1 MVQHSIIKSC
11 CKSVVVIAT
20 LLLLITE
27 GYSAE
32 PSPVEKK
39 TSIQPAKNITIKD
52 YPGDLG
58 TSLIIEWE
66 LSEDDQNDPKKSF
79 VIAYEVYRKTEKTEY
94 KFLSQVTYQKN
105 FYRDQECEP
114 DKKYWYQVIAI
125 GKNNLQSIPLE
136 SLNPGIPILQ
146 WFDSRRGWIGILM
159 LFSCSLVVYFIW
171 IARKGKKLK
180 IRKIAGLDAVEEA
193 VGRATEMGSSCLFVP
208 GILDVNDIQTIAGI
222 TILSHV
228 AEVTAEYETDMIVP
242 TCRSLVMTMAREAV
256 ETAYLSAGKPDAYN
270 EDDIYYLTD
279 EQFGYVAGIQGTMVR
294 DKPAACFYMGA
305 FYAESLLLAET
316 GNSIG
321 AIQIAGT
328 AMPSQLPFFVAAC
341 DYTLIGEEL
350 FAASAY
356 LSGEPDQ
363 LGSLKGQD
371 YGKLLCAA
379 LIIIG
384 CTFATLSSLANHY
397 QWGTGMESSFSSIQT
412 YVSENILGEKG
423 FRP

>member
-1 MVQHSIIKSC
+1 MMILSLP
-11 CKSVVVIAT
+11 VVSAAIAQDTETVESDKEIAPVINVT
-20 LLLLITE
+20 
-27 GYSAE
+27 
-32 PSPVEKK
+32 VR
-39 TSIQPAKNITIKD
+39 D

-58 TSLIIEWE
+58 TSLLVEWE
-66 LSEDDQNDPKKSF
+66 LSPDDLADLSVSR
-79 VIAYEVYRKTEKTEY
+79 VIAYEVYRKTEDTEY
-94 KFLSQVTYQKN
+94 KMVTQVTYQKN
-105 FYRDQECEP
+105 YFRDQNCEP
-114 DKKYWYQVIAI
+114 GIKYWYQVIAI
-125 GKNNLQSIPLE
+125 AKEGSQSAAVE
-136 SLNPGIPILQ
+136 SSEPGIPVKQ
-146 WFDSRRGWIGILM
+146 WFDTRRGWIGILM
-159 LFSCSLVVYFIW
+159 LITCSMVVYFIYV
-171 IARKGKKLK
+171 ARSGRELK

-193 VGRATEMGSSCLFVP
+193 IGRATEMGSSSIFVP

-228 AEVTAEYETDMIVP
+228 AETTAEYETDIIVP
-242 TCRSLVMTMAREAV
+242 TSKSLVMTMAREAV
-256 ETAYLSAGKPDAYN
+256 ETAYLTAGKPDAYN
-270 EDDIYYLTD
+270 EDDVYYLTD

-371 YGKLLCAA
+371 FGKLLCAL
-379 LIIIG
+379 LIIVG
-384 CTFATLSSLANHY
+384 CTFATLTSVSSHLE
-397 QWGTGMESSFSSIQT
+397 WDEGMKSTFSNIQT
-412 YVSENILGEKG
+412 YVNENILGEKG

>member
-1 MVQHSIIKSC
+1 MNNWNDMINRKILVIC
-11 CKSVVVIAT
+11 CFVFSLGTSLYAYQ
-20 LLLLITE
+20 E
-27 GYSAE
+27 NESQ
-32 PSPVEKK
+32 PSD
-39 TSIQPAKNITIKD
+39 SIQPASNVIVKD

-58 TSLIIEWE
+58 TSLIVEWE
-66 LSEDDQNDPKKSF
+66 LSPDDKEDRKTST
-79 VIAYEVYRKTEKTEY
+79 VIAYDVYRKTKETDY
-94 KFLSQVTYQKN
+94 KLLTQVTYQKN
-105 FYRDQECEP
+105 SFRDQNCEV
-114 DKKYWYQVIAI
+114 KKTYWYKIVAI
-125 GKNNLQSIPLE
+125 GDEGIE
-136 SLNPGIPILQ
+136 STPAESESPGIPTKQ

-159 LFSCSLVVYFIW
+159 LITCSMVVYFIY
-171 IARKGKKLK
+171 IARQGKELK

-193 VGRATEMGSSCLFVP
+193 VGRATEMGSSSIFVP

-228 AEVTAEYETDMIVP
+228 AEVTAEYEADIIVP
-242 TCRSLVMTMAREAV
+242 TSKSLVMTMAREAV
-256 ETAYLSAGKPDAYN
+256 ETAYMTAGKPDAYN

-371 YGKLLCAA
+371 FGKLLCAL
-379 LIIIG
+379 LIIVG
-384 CTFATLSSLANHY
+384 CTFTTLSSLAENF
-397 QWGTGMESSFSSIQT
+397 QWGTGIENSFTNIQT
-412 YVSENILGEKG
+412 YIFENILGEKG
-423 FRP
+423 FRQ

>member
-1 MVQHSIIKSC
+1 MIKVQNYHNLKQYSILIVFTFLLFMVNSGLRAQSTPNKNDN
-11 CKSVVVIAT
+11 
-20 LLLLITE
+20 E
-27 GYSAE
+27 
-32 PSPVEKK
+32 
-39 TSIQPAKNITIKD
+39 IQPPTNITIRD
-52 YPGDLG
+52 FPGDLG

-66 LSEDDQNDPKKSF
+66 LSPDDQVDHLKSK
-79 VIAYEVYRKTEKTEY
+79 VDAYEILRKTKET
-94 KFLSQVTYQKN
+94 KFQAIGQVTYQKN
-105 FYRDQECEP
+105 NFRDQNCEP
-114 DKKYWYQVIAI
+114 ETPYWYQVVAI
-125 GKNNLQSIPLE
+125 SKDGIRSSPLE
-136 SLNPGIPILQ
+136 SEVPGIAIRQ
-146 WFDSRRGWIGILM
+146 WIDSRRGWIGILM
-159 LFSCSLVVYFIW
+159 LLCCSLVVYFIYV
-171 IARKGKKLK
+171 ARQGRKLK

-193 VGRATEMGSSCLFVP
+193 VGRSTEMGKSCLFVP

-228 AEVTAEYETDMIVP
+228 AEVTAEYETDIIVP
-242 TCRSLVMTMAREAV
+242 TSKSLVMTMAREAV
-256 ETAYLSAGKPDAYN
+256 ETAYLTAGKPDAFN
-270 EDDIYYLTD
+270 EDDVYYLTD

-371 YGKLLCAA
+371 FGKLLCAI
-379 LIIIG
+379 LIVIG
-384 CTFATLSSLANHY
+384 CSFATFESLANY
-397 QWGTGMESSFSSIQT
+397 YKWDTESSLSGIKS
-412 YVSENILGEKG
+412 YVTENILGEKG

>member
-1 MVQHSIIKSC
+1 MVQHSIIKSY
-11 CKSVVVIAT
+11 CKIVVFFIT
-20 LLLLITE
+20 IFFLITE

-32 PSPVEKK
+32 TVPAQTNK
-39 TSIQPAKNITIKD
+39 TIQPAKNITIKD

-66 LSEDDQNDPKKSF
+66 LSEDDQNDPEKSF
-79 VIAYEVYRKTEKTEY
+79 VIAYEIHRRTEKTEY
-94 KFLSQVTYQKN
+94 KFLAQVTYQKN

-114 DKKYWYQVIAI
+114 DKKYWYQITAI
-125 GKNNLQSIPLE
+125 GRNDLHSTPAE
-136 SLNPGIPILQ
+136 SANPGIPVLQ
-146 WFDSRRGWIGILM
+146 WFDSRKGWIGILM
-159 LFSCSLVVYFIW
+159 LFSCSLVVYFIS

-228 AEVTAEYETDMIVP
+228 AEVTAEYETDLVVP

-256 ETAYLSAGKPDAYN
+256 ETSYLTAGKPDAYN

-384 CTFATLSSLANHY
+384 CTFATLSSLANHF